1 MELTK
6 EQIKFID
13 HRLENEGIKYWD
25 IRIEMLDHVVS
36 DVESIL
42 KPENSA
48 YEFKEIVQQ
57 SFEKLGWKE
66 NFNGGGLESVFIQR
80 LKIYS
85 KGANKGIVKEY
96 KEKLSDIKVIAAILI
111 LFIYLF
117 TFRNNIIVI
126 KSSLALALLIFTV
139 AVIWFSFRYK
149 VFNSVRLNRSII
161 FATIPLSIL
170 NCAMFFPKFFLGY
183 EKLSSSYV
191 TVIFGVILPFSIIGI
206 NFLYKEFK
214 SAQIIYNKLI
224 DS

>member
-6 EQIKFID
+6 EQIKYID
-13 HRLENEGIKYWD
+13 HRLESDGVKYWD

-36 DVESIL
+36 NVENKL
-42 KPENSA
+42 QQENS
-48 YEFKEIVQQ
+48 ENDFKEMVQE
-57 SFEKLGWKE
+57 SFIELGWKE
-66 NFNGGGLESVFIQR
+66 NFNGGGLESVFLQR

-85 KGANKGIVKEY
+85 KGTNKGILKEY
-96 KEKLSDIKVIAAILI
+96 QEKLSDIKVIAIIVMLFLY
-111 LFIYLF
+111 LFIF
-117 TFRNNIIVI
+117 QNNTFVI
-126 KSSLALALLIFTV
+126 KSTVYLALLVFTV
-139 AVIWFSFRYK
+139 AFIWFSFRHK

-170 NCAMFFPKFFLGY
+170 NCAMFFPNFFLGY

-191 TVIFGVILPFSIIGI
+191 TAVFGVILPFSIIGI

-214 SAQIIYNKLI
+214 SAQIIYKKLI

>member
-6 EQIKFID
+6 EQIKYID
-13 HRLENEGIKYWD
+13 HRLENDGIKYWD

-36 DVESIL
+36 NVENKLQQQNS
-42 KPENSA
+42 END
-48 YEFKEIVQQ
+48 FKEMVQE
-57 SFEKLGWKE
+57 SFIELGWKE
-66 NFNGGGLESVFIQR
+66 NFNGGGLESIFLQR

-85 KGANKGIVKEY
+85 KGTNKGIVKEY
-96 KEKLSDIKVIAAILI
+96 QEKLSDIKVIAAILI
-111 LFIYLF
+111 FFIYLF

-170 NCAMFFPKFFLGY
+170 NCAMFFPKVFLGY

-191 TVIFGVILPFSIIGI
+191 TLIFGVILPFSIIGI

-224 DS
+224 D

>member
-6 EQIKFID
+6 EQIKYID
-13 HRLENEGIKYWD
+13 HRLENDGIKYWD

-36 DVESIL
+36 NI
-42 KPENSA
+42 ENKLQQQSS
-48 YEFKEIVQQ
+48 ENDFKEMVQE
-57 SFEKLGWKE
+57 SFIELGWKE
-66 NFNGGGLESVFIQR
+66 NFNGGGLESVFLQR

-85 KGANKGIVKEY
+85 KGTNKGILKEY
-96 KEKLSDIKVIAAILI
+96 QEKLSDIKVIATIVMLFLY
-111 LFIYLF
+111 LFIF
-117 TFRNNIIVI
+117 QNNTFVI
-126 KSSLALALLIFTV
+126 KSTLYLALLVFTV
-139 AVIWFSFRYK
+139 AFIWFSFRHK

-191 TVIFGVILPFSIIGI
+191 AAVFGVILPFSIIGI

-214 SAQIIYNKLI
+214 SAQIIYKKLI